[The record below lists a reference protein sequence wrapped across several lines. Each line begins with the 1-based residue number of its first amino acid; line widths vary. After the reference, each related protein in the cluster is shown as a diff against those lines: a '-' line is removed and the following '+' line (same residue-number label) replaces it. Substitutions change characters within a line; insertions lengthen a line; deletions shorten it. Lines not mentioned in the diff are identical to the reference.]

1 MTTITWNVHKTK
13 YETSDNFIYEIHYRV
28 NAVDGSLLSSYVD
41 SVKLL
46 RPNTLI
52 PYKDLTESKLLEWI
66 KSKVNSTEIEKILT
80 DDIAK
85 KKTPATGKGL
95 PWVEEES

>member
-52 PYKDLTESKLLEWI
+52 PYKDLTES
-66 KSKVNSTEIEKILT
+66 
-80 DDIAK
+80 
-85 KKTPATGKGL
+85 
-95 PWVEEES
+95 